1 MRLIL
6 LTLLL
11 VLAVNGGVLDK
22 VKGVFSGEGSFGQ
35 KLKNATIVSFKKLFE
50 NTALFRINDKIRSMK
65 EKVLKTLELSPAMMK
80 SLQERLKK
88 LRPFKN
94 DKLHE
99 MGDTITDVNKN
110 SQVDQY
116 LYQGDM
122 LLTEEQADEIVEDIE
137 DQVAGGNRTK
147 RQAFK
152 DHKYPKTLWSQGVN
166 YYFHDMASKQM
177 KSVFVKGAKWWEKD
191 TCINFT
197 ENRSAEDRIMVFPQK
212 GCWSNIGKIG
222 GEQKISLGG
231 GCH

>member
-22 VKGVFSGEGSFGQ
+22 VKGVFTGEGSFGQ

-94 DKLHE
+94 DKVHE

-122 LLTEEQADEIVEDIE
+122 LLTEYV
-137 DQVAGGNRTK
+137 
-147 RQAFK
+147 
-152 DHKYPKTLWSQGVN
+152 
-166 YYFHDMASKQM
+166 
-177 KSVFVKGAKWWEKD
+177 
-191 TCINFT
+191 
-197 ENRSAEDRIMVFPQK
+197 
-212 GCWSNIGKIG
+212 
-222 GEQKISLGG
+222 
-231 GCH
+231 